1 MTGRSDELR
10 RDSLVVDTCSQFGP
24 STYTPEM
31 LARLDELASTGG
43 SPSEAVLAMEGMALD
58 RLVRDDHPGF
68 WEGWDEAG
76 GDGVNLTIG
85 AVGERP
91 WRYENAGRGLARW
104 QGRVDARPER

>member
-1 MTGRSDELR
+1 MTGRSDALH

-43 SPSEAVLAMEGMALD
+43 SPSEAGLAMGGMALD
-58 RLVRDDHPGF
+58 RLGRDDHPGV
-68 WEGWDEAG
+68 WGGWDEAG
-76 GDGVNLTIG
+76 VDGGDLTIS

-91 WRYENAGRGLARW
+91 WVYENGVRERAAG
-104 QGRVDARPER
+104 Q